1 MSKEQDSG
9 FFKMFL
15 IVLGA
20 LVVFTIVIMALAN
33 KISGS
38 SDEARTADPQLQ
50 RIIARHLAPIGSVRI
65 AKKSD
70 AGAAGAP
77 VASAPKSGAE
87 VFQGTCFACHGTGAA
102 GAPKV
107 GDKAAW
113 AARAQKGLDT
123 LLEHATKGFNAMPPK
138 GGNAAL
144 SAAELKAAIE
154 HMLKKTGVVVGG
166 ARQSAPAPG
175 TPAAASV
182 PSTPAPAPASGTPA
196 AASVPSTPAPA
207 PAPGTPAAA
216 SVPST
221 PAPAP
226 ASGTPAVASA
236 PSTPAPVSE
245 KAANVAPAAGAVV
258 GDAAQGGVV
267 YKKACFI
274 CHDTGAAGAPK
285 RGDKAAWAPRIAKGV
300 VTLKQ
305 HALHGF
311 NAMPPKGGNP
321 ALSDQDIANAI
332 AYILEAV
339 K

>member
-1 MSKEQDSG
+1 VSKEQDSG

-113 AARAQKGLDT
+113 APRAQKGLDT

-196 AASVPSTPAPA
+196 
-207 PAPGTPAAA
+207 
-216 SVPST
+216 
-221 PAPAP
+221 
-226 ASGTPAVASA
+226 VASA

-258 GDAAQGGVV
+258 GDAAQGGAV

>member
-113 AARAQKGLDT
+113 APRAQKGLDT

-196 AASVPSTPAPA
+196 
-207 PAPGTPAAA
+207 
-216 SVPST
+216 
-221 PAPAP
+221 
-226 ASGTPAVASA
+226 VASA

-258 GDAAQGGVV
+258 GDAAQGGAV
-267 YKKACFI
+267 YKKVCFI

>member
-175 TPAAASV
+175 TPAAAS
-182 PSTPAPAPASGTPA
+182 
-196 AASVPSTPAPA
+196 
-207 PAPGTPAAA
+207 
-216 SVPST
+216 
-221 PAPAP
+221 
-226 ASGTPAVASA
+226 A

>member
-113 AARAQKGLDT
+113 APRAQKGLDT

-196 AASVPSTPAPA
+196 
-207 PAPGTPAAA
+207 
-216 SVPST
+216 
-221 PAPAP
+221 
-226 ASGTPAVASA
+226 VASA

-258 GDAAQGGVV
+258 GDAAQGGAV